1 MKKTQIRNSFL
12 LLLTAVIWGV
22 AFVAQSVSM
31 DYVEPFTFNCI
42 RSIIGGAVLI
52 PCIMFLRKLKER
64 EAGIKSDHEDAV
76 KEKGITEDAV
86 KEKGITGD
94 AVRGKSITGDA
105 VREKAV
111 NAVKEKAA
119 NAENEE
125 SGVPAKAALSRVEM
139 IGGICCGVALCAAS
153 NFQQF
158 GISYTTVGKA
168 GFITALYVVIVPIM
182 GLFFKKK
189 VSFAIWIS
197 VVLSV
202 VGLYL
207 LCMTGDSF
215 SLAFGDALVL
225 VCAVLFSIHI
235 MIIDYFSPKGDGVV
249 ISCIQFF
256 VCGLLSG
263 VMMFLFETPHLEE
276 ILAAKVPIL
285 YAGVMSCG
293 VAYTL
298 QIVGQKNMNPT
309 VASLILC
316 LESVV
321 SALAGWLILH
331 QELSARELAGC
342 FLMFFAIVLAQL
354 PFDEWMKKRRNPV
367 NA

>member
-1 MKKTQIRNSFL
+1 MKKTQMRNSLL

-22 AFVAQSVSM
+22 AFVAQSVGM
-31 DYVEPFTFNCI
+31 DYVGAFTFNCV
-42 RSIIGGAVLI
+42 RSIIGGLVLI
-52 PCIMFLRKLKER
+52 PCIIFLKNLKHKEMGGQGKL
-64 EAGIKSDHEDAV
+64 SV
-76 KEKGITEDAV
+76 KESLQVT
-86 KEKGITGD
+86 
-94 AVRGKSITGDA
+94 
-105 VREKAV
+105 
-111 NAVKEKAA
+111 
-119 NAENEE
+119 
-125 SGVPAKAALSRVEM
+125 RVELV
-139 IGGICCGVALCAAS
+139 GGICCGVALFAAS

-189 VSFAIWIS
+189 VSFVIWIS

-207 LCMTGDSF
+207 LCMTENSF
-215 SLAFGDALVL
+215 SLAFGDLLVL
-225 VCAVLFSIHI
+225 ICALLFSVHI
-235 MIIDYFSPKGDGVV
+235 LVIDYFSPKGDGVI

-256 VCGLLSG
+256 VSGILSG
-263 VMMFLFETPHLEE
+263 VMMFLFETPRIEG
-276 ILAAKVPIL
+276 ILAAWMPIL
-285 YAGVMSCG
+285 YAGVLSCG

-298 QIVGQKNMNPT
+298 QIVGQKDMNPT

-321 SALAGWLILH
+321 SALAGWLILG
-331 QELSARELAGC
+331 QALNAREMAGC

-354 PFDEWMKKRRNPV
+354 PVAQKQ
-367 NA
+367 